1 MSPLWRLLCVSLIV
15 ASSGSA
21 LAGPIGPFDDGG
33 AYLPPGPVAKW
44 IQTTWKADVGGHIY
58 TGTDLIHIK
67 KNGSI
72 DVYVKVD
79 LFLLP
84 GGGGGGSSPSAD
96 EADLVT
102 IYGKQ
107 APGAPKTGFDP
118 SDLVSF
124 DPDAAIGFDGKEH
137 HWGGAGSGVEYL
149 SFSEEWIVASQLAT
163 ALPGADLSGFD
174 TSSPTQSYRVY
185 KTTVP
190 LQDYLV
196 PEPSTWVLGVLG
208 AVGLMGA
215 TRRHRRSSPSA

>member
-1 MSPLWRLLCVSLIV
+1 MSRHSSFACVLLMV
-15 ASSGSA
+15 ASSGPA

-67 KNGSI
+67 KNGDI

-79 LFLLP
+79 LFVLP
-84 GGGGGGSSPSAD
+84 GGGGGGVGTAD
-96 EADLVT
+96 DLDLVT

-124 DPDAAIGFDGKEH
+124 DPDATIGFDGKEH
-137 HWGGAGSGVEYL
+137 HWGGAGSGIEYL
-149 SFSEEWIVASQLAT
+149 SFSEEWIVANQLAA
-163 ALPGADLSGFD
+163 ALPGADLSSFE

-208 AVGLMGA
+208 VVGLMA
-215 TRRHRRSSPSA
+215 RTRPNRRSSPSAP